1 MTFNWS
7 GLLTLQNFVRL
18 LDILAVWFVIYEL
31 IVLLR
36 GTKAVQLFR
45 GIVVIAIIKA
55 VSVLI
60 GLDTVSWIMDQI
72 INWAVIAMVIIFQ
85 PEIRRG
91 LEHLGRGSMFAR
103 GKRQN
108 EDEERMIAELD
119 KS

>member
-1 MTFNWS
+1 
-7 GLLTLQNFVRL
+7 
-18 LDILAVWFVIYEL
+18 
-31 IVLLR
+31 
-36 GTKAVQLFR
+36 
-45 GIVVIAIIKA
+45 
-55 VSVLI
+55 
-60 GLDTVSWIMDQI
+60 TVSWIMDQI

-119 KS
+119 KAIQYMAKRRIGALMSIK